1 MHLKNYNRVLP
12 TRLPLGYSSPFKDT
26 FYYVG
31 PGTIFI
37 FGLSYIDFTRCVP
50 GYKTRSYL
58 FSTPRIRRESIRQE
72 WALSLIRR
80 YPSAGFSCGRPHCD
94 VCGWTEVSLSPG
106 RVIAHWR
113 CHLPFGPIVLSLGRS
128 RGVLAHRPCMLTVL
142 ADLPEKVPNWL
153 YIYFLRCI
161 EGGLYPFTL

>member
-1 MHLKNYNRVLP
+1 MHFENWIYSQPRHHDSWSTPDSRRVLKNYNSRGLP

-31 PGTIFI
+31 PGTISI
-37 FGLSYIDFTRCVP
+37 FGLSFIDFTRCVP

-106 RVIAHWR
+106 RVIAHWSR
-113 CHLPFGPIVLSLGRS
+113 HLPFGSMVLSL
-128 RGVLAHRPCMLTVL
+128 ALTGSWRTGP
-142 ADLPEKVPNWL
+142 AC
-153 YIYFLRCI
+153 LR
-161 EGGLYPFTL
+161 F

>member
-1 MHLKNYNRVLP
+1 MIINATLLN
-12 TRLPLGYSSPFKDT
+12 
-26 FYYVG
+26 VG

-37 FGLSYIDFTRCVP
+37 FGLSSIDFTRCVP

-80 YPSAGFSCGRPHCD
+80 YPSPQILRSRPHCD

-106 RVIAHWR
+106 IVIAHWS
-113 CHLPFGPIVLSLGRS
+113 CYLPFWPIVFIARPY
-128 RGVLAHRPCMLTVL
+128 GVLAHRPCMLTGVNRISQRKYLTDCIFNFLGASKGVYISLHSYRVL
-142 ADLPEKVPNWL
+142 
-153 YIYFLRCI
+153 
-161 EGGLYPFTL
+161 